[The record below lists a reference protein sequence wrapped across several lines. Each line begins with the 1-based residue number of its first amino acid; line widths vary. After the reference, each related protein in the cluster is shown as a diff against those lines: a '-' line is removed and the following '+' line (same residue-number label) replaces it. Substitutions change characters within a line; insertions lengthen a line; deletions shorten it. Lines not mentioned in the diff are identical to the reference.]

1 MTAHGDGE
9 IVLVRHGE
17 TEWSRTGRHT
27 STTDLPLTERG
38 REQAREV
45 AARLAAIAAGP
56 AADGFALVLSSPLQR
71 ARTTCELAGLGAR
84 MVLDPDLVEWNY
96 GRYEGL
102 TSDAIEAAAP
112 GWSLFTDGTPGGES
126 PEQVAARVDRVIA
139 RLLPVASGAGGRPPG
154 RAVVFAHGHVLRVLG
169 ARWIGLPPAGAARLL
184 LDTATLSV
192 LGFYRGVPAIQRWND
207 RIEDAE

>member
-1 MTAHGDGE
+1 MATHGDGE

-17 TEWSRTGRHT
+17 TEWSRSGRHT

-45 AARLAAIAAGP
+45 AARLASIAAP
-56 AADGFALVLSSPLQR
+56 EEFALVLSSPLQR
-71 ARTTCELAGLGAR
+71 ARTTCELAGLGGR
-84 MVLDPDLVEWNY
+84 MQLEPDLVEWSY

-112 GWSLFTDGTPGGES
+112 GWSLFTDGTPGGEN
-126 PEQVAARVDRVIA
+126 PEHVAARVDRVIA
-139 RLLPVASGAGGRPPG
+139 KLLPVARGSG

-169 ARWIGLPPAGAARLL
+169 ARWIGLPPDGGARLL

-192 LGFYRGVPAIQRWND
+192 LGFYRGTPAIQRWND
-207 RIEDAE
+207 RIEDRN

>member
-1 MTAHGDGE
+1 MPHSDGE

-17 TEWSRTGRHT
+17 TEWSRSGRHT

-38 REQAREV
+38 REQALQV
-45 AARLAAIAAGP
+45 AARLAALAAP
-56 AADGFALVLSSPLQR
+56 DEYALVLSSPLQR

-84 MVLDPDLVEWNY
+84 MELDPDLVEWGY

-112 GWSLFTDGTPGGES
+112 GWSLFTDGAPGGES
-126 PEQVAARVDRVIA
+126 PEQIGARADRVLA
-139 RLLPVASGAGGRPPG
+139 RLLPLARAGG

-184 LDTATLSV
+184 LDTTTLSV
-192 LGFYRGVPAIQRWND
+192 LGFYRETPAIQRWND
-207 RIEDAE
+207 RIEDGP